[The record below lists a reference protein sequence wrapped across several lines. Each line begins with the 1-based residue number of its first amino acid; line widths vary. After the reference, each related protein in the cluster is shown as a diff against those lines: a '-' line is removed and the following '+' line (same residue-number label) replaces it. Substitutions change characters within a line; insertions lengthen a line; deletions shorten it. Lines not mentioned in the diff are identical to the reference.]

1 MKLLNWIYS
10 TIAPIGIGI
19 LGARACSSFLKNE
32 LFAPLAAR
40 TEFMANLVMI
50 YPIAYK

>member
-1 MKLLNWIYS
+1 MHQS
-10 TIAPIGIGI
+10 ESASQ
-19 LGARACSSFLKNE
+19 ARACSSLKNE